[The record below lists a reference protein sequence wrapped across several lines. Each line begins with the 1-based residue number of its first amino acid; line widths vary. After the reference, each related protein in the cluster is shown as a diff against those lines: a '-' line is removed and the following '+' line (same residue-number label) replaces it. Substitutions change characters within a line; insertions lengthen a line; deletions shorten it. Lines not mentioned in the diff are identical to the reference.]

1 MIKLTDE
8 ILNKYIDGELDSN
21 TLNEV
26 REALRFS
33 DKDMKR
39 LKALEIVHAGLSSA
53 KPEEVSPGFTQLVMS
68 KLQKGLK
75 AKKEERFFIFS
86 ISSVFVALCLVIIG
100 YVIYSL
106 DFSSESSKPLQTI
119 TNFSD
124 TFEKGVLFL
133 KAFLNSINTSIV
145 GSIFS
150 LIILISAYFLFE
162 NIKRTKEQVSKLN

>member
-26 REALRFS
+26 REILMSS
-33 DKDMKR
+33 DEDRKR
-39 LKALEIVHAGLSSA
+39 LKALQMVHTGLSNMKSD
-53 KPEEVSPGFTQLVMS
+53 EVSPDFAQLVMS
-68 KLQKGLK
+68 KLQKELK
-75 AKKEERFFIFS
+75 VKKEDRFFIFS
-86 ISSVFVALCLVIIG
+86 ISSVFVALCLIIIG

-106 DFSSESSKPLQTI
+106 DFSLQVSEPVQII
-119 TNFSD
+119 TNFTD
-124 TFEKGVLFL
+124 TFDNGILSLRTFL
-133 KAFLNSINTSIV
+133 DSINTSVV

-162 NIKRTKEQVSKLN
+162 NVKRTKEQISKLN